1 MNYSENQTYGRKI
14 VKGAVKNKNVFQRKL
29 FISWGICFLIGALV
43 GCAIVSSITF
53 SMAKEE
59 FSEIENEIAD
69 VKFYGSTNGKIYSDS
84 FGYLSGTEGG
94 FIPLDVPMD
103 EEMQRFVYD
112 LSYSYNIE
120 FSFVM
125 AVIKTESDFKSN
137 VVSSTNDYGL
147 MQINTCNHIMLSERL
162 GITDFLDPYQN
173 IRSGIYILSN
183 LFEKYEDPAKVL
195 MAYNMG
201 ETGAARLWEKG
212 VHESRYSNK
221 ILKTAAEY
229 EKQILEERGE

>member
-1 MNYSENQTYGRKI
+1 MTNYSENQTYGRKI
-14 VKGAVKNKNVFQRKL
+14 VKGAVKEKNVFKRKL
-29 FISWGICFLIGALV
+29 FISWGFCFLVGLLV

-53 SMAKEE
+53 SMGKKE
-59 FSEIENEIAD
+59 FSEIEAEIAD
-69 VKFYGSTNGKIYSDS
+69 VKFYGSTNGKVYSDS
-84 FGYLSGTEGG
+84 FDYFSGAEGD

-103 EEMQRFVYD
+103 EEMQRFIYD
-112 LSYSYNIE
+112 LSYGYNIE

-125 AVIKTESDFKSN
+125 AVIKTESDFKFSL
-137 VVSSTNDYGL
+137 VSSTNDYGL
-147 MQINTCNHIMLSERL
+147 MQINRCNHKMLTEKL
-162 GITDFLDPYQN
+162 GVTNFLDPYQN

-201 ETGAARLWEKG
+201 ETGASRLWEKG

-221 ILKTAAEY
+221 ILKIAAEY
-229 EKQILEERGE
+229 EKQILEERG